1 MRRYPPCGGLGAPPT
16 AGVSPDDSALTRR
29 RWKGNTMSKVDELK
43 TDIER
48 LPSEE
53 VAELF
58 RWLSEKEWESW
69 DKEIEADSQ
78 AGRLDFLLRQAREEL
93 QAGPTL
99 NAPDKQL
106 RV

>member
-1 MRRYPPCGGLGAPPT
+1 
-16 AGVSPDDSALTRR
+16 
-29 RWKGNTMSKVDELK
+29 MSKIDELK
-43 TDIER
+43 ADIDR

-53 VAELF
+53 LAELF

-69 DKEIEADSQ
+69 DREIEADSQ
-78 AGRLDFLLRQAREEL
+78 AGRLDFLVREAGQEL

-99 NAPDKQL
+99 TAADKQL